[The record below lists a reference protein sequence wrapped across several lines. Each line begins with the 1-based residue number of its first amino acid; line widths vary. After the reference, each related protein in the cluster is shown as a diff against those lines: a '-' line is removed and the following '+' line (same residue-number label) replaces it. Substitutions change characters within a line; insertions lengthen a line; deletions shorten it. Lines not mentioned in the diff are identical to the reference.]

1 MTPEE
6 YQAQKNNQSKR
17 RWYEAHKEEQ
27 AAYRR
32 RYYQEHR
39 EEICR
44 RNRKYQKEHRAAIA
58 AYKRRYYLEHI
69 DSAAASIT
77 KPRKPEKPPWRR
89 RRMRHELYS
98 SGAGRDGRGGR

>member
-32 RYYQEHR
+32 RYYLEHLDS
-39 EEICR
+39 ELECR
-44 RNRKYQKEHRAAIA
+44 
-58 AYKRRYYLEHI
+58 RRYYQAQK
-69 DSAAASIT
+69 SKKAAMAAKEDAT
-77 KPRKPEKPPWRR
+77 
-89 RRMRHELYS
+89 
-98 SGAGRDGRGGR
+98 